1 MFDIDYNPKTY
12 ADIQTPE
19 VIDRRIFAWNLI
31 KKNGLPTRK
40 DEGWR
45 YTDFNKWLIQ
55 SNLLLTPIERSSNW
69 CAADFKKHISQDK
82 TSLVFVDGFFEPELS
97 DLSVF
102 ANKKIT
108 VDEINSTALEVNDSK
123 SHCMVKYFNDA
134 LFSSGVRVSIPS
146 EVEVDLELVYLITS
160 NSEQHVRCLKNHFHL
175 DTYADVRI
183 SEKYISL
190 IKNPILMNVDNS
202 INLRDNA
209 SLNYCLEL
217 NQDQNNLINI
227 GRFEVNQSKDSKFEY
242 FNLLFGGSLNRHEM
256 NINLNA
262 PGAYARVDGVF
273 ISKDSMNVDNNI
285 TVVHNASHTTSD
297 VCFKGIASGKSSA
310 TFNAK
315 AIVQKGLVAIKALQ
329 SNKNLLLDK
338 TATINTKPELEIYSD
353 DVVCS
358 HGATIGQLDKN
369 LIFYFQSRGISY
381 NEAITMLTV
390 AFLIDILERQSLN
403 GSQKEKFSVQIEDYS
418 SKIIS

>member
-1 MFDIDYNPKTY
+1 
-12 ADIQTPE
+12 
-19 VIDRRIFAWNLI
+19 
-31 KKNGLPTRK
+31 
-40 DEGWR
+40 
-45 YTDFNKWLIQ
+45 
-55 SNLLLTPIERSSNW
+55 
-69 CAADFKKHISQDK
+69 
-82 TSLVFVDGFFEPELS
+82 
-97 DLSVF
+97 
-102 ANKKIT
+102 
-108 VDEINSTALEVNDSK
+108 
-123 SHCMVKYFNDA
+123 
-134 LFSSGVRVSIPS
+134 
-146 EVEVDLELVYLITS
+146 
-160 NSEQHVRCLKNHFHL
+160 
-175 DTYADVRI
+175 
-183 SEKYISL
+183 
-190 IKNPILMNVDNS
+190 
-202 INLRDNA
+202 
-209 SLNYCLEL
+209 
-217 NQDQNNLINI
+217 
-227 GRFEVNQSKDSKFEY
+227 
-242 FNLLFGGSLNRHEM
+242 
-256 NINLNA
+256 
-262 PGAYARVDGVF
+262 VF